1 MTCPYCNNPVP
12 AGAAECPA
20 CGRLVPSAADANPA
34 AAPAAPQPQQQ
45 PQPKLNSFKFPLRY
59 VPISATILVFCIVYL
74 LGVICYDGFG
84 APSMFFDLF
93 VDNAYIGIAAIGT
106 ALVILTGGI
115 DLSVGSVIAFT
126 SILMAKMISSGSNAM
141 LVILLALV
149 LGTIFG
155 FIQGWLIHYFS
166 LPPFL
171 VTLAGM
177 FFVRGCAFL
186 VNEDDIPIHDNPLF
200 NFVKDNLSIS
210 IGEISI
216 DFNVIIYILL
226 LIIAIV
232 FSQRTRSG
240 RNIYAV
246 GDNELAATLM
256 GIPVG
261 RTKIMTYTIAGFC
274 SALGGVAYSFYLT
287 GGNASNC
294 VGLEMDAIAAV
305 VIGGTL
311 LTGGVGYV
319 FGSLFGVLVLG
330 LIQSLISFDGRINSW
345 WTRII
350 VGLLMLAFIFMQNLI
365 TKISKSKSKS
375 H

>member
-1 MTCPYCNNPVP
+1 MKKFKVP
-12 AGAAECPA
+12 M
-20 CGRLVPSAADANPA
+20 
-34 AAPAAPQPQQQ
+34 
-45 PQPKLNSFKFPLRY
+45 RY
-59 VPISATILVFCIVYL
+59 VPISATILVFFIVYL
-74 LGVICYDGFG
+74 IGIISFENFG
-84 APSMFFDLF
+84 SPKVFLDLF
-93 VDNAYIGIAAIGT
+93 IDNAYLGIAAIGT

-115 DLSVGSVIAFT
+115 DLSVGSIIAFT
-126 SILMAKMISSGSNAM
+126 SILIAKMISTGCNA
-141 LVILLALV
+141 LFAIALALV
-149 LGTIFG
+149 IGILFG
-155 FIQGWLIHYFS
+155 MLQGWLIHCFS

-177 FFVRGCAFL
+177 FFIRGCGFI
-186 VNEDDIPIHDNPLF
+186 VSEESIGIKNDPVF
-200 NFVKDNLSIS
+200 NFIQNDLTIKLGKGLNLRFI
-210 IGEISI
+210 
-216 DFNVIIYILL
+216 VILYLVV
-226 LIIAIV
+226 LITAII
-232 FSQRTRSG
+232 FSQRTRAG
-240 RNIYAV
+240 RSIYAI

-274 SALGGVAYSFYLT
+274 SALAGVVYAIYLKA
-287 GGNASNC
+287 GNPLNC

-330 LIQSLISFDGRINSW
+330 LIQTLIVFDGRINSW

-350 VGLLMLAFIFMQNLI
+350 VGLLVLAFIFMQNLI
-365 TKISKSKSKS
+365 TKISKSKSKA

>member
-1 MTCPYCNNPVP
+1 M
-12 AGAAECPA
+12 
-20 CGRLVPSAADANPA
+20 
-34 AAPAAPQPQQQ
+34 
-45 PQPKLNSFKFPLRY
+45 KKFKFPMRY
-59 VPISATILVFCIVYL
+59 VPITATILVFFLVYMI
-74 LGVICYDGFG
+74 GIISFPNFG
-84 APSMFFDLF
+84 SLRVFLDLF
-93 VDNAYIGIAAIGT
+93 TDNAYLGIAAIGT

-115 DLSVGSVIAFT
+115 DLSVGSIIAFT
-126 SILMAKMISSGSNAM
+126 SILIAKIISMKPLVEGHPAYNA
-141 LVILLALV
+141 LFAIALALV
-149 LGTIFG
+149 IGILFG
-155 FIQGWLIHYFS
+155 MLQGWLIYNFS

-177 FFVRGCAFL
+177 FFIRGCGFI
-186 VNEDDIPIHDNPLF
+186 VSEESIGIKNDPVFDFIQ
-200 NFVKDNLSIS
+200 KDLSIMLDKGLYLRF
-210 IGEISI
+210 I
-216 DFNVIIYILL
+216 VMLYLVVL
-226 LIIAIV
+226 VIAIV
-232 FSQRTRSG
+232 FSQRTRAG
-240 RNIYAV
+240 RSIYAI

-274 SALGGVAYSFYLT
+274 SALAGVVYAIYLKA
-287 GGNASNC
+287 GNPLNC
-294 VGLEMDAIAAV
+294 VGLEMDVIAAV

-330 LIQSLISFDGRINSW
+330 LIQTLIIFDGRINSW

-350 VGLLMLAFIFMQNLI
+350 VGLLVLAFIFMQNLI

>member
-1 MTCPYCNNPVP
+1 M
-12 AGAAECPA
+12 
-20 CGRLVPSAADANPA
+20 
-34 AAPAAPQPQQQ
+34 
-45 PQPKLNSFKFPLRY
+45 KKFKFPMRY
-59 VPISATILVFCIVYL
+59 VPITATILVFFLVYL
-74 LGVICYDGFG
+74 IGIISFPNFG
-84 APSMFFDLF
+84 SLRVFLDLF
-93 VDNAYIGIAAIGT
+93 TDNAYLGIAAIGT

-115 DLSVGSVIAFT
+115 DLSVGSIIAFT
-126 SILMAKMISSGSNAM
+126 SILIAKIISMKPLVEGHPAYNA
-141 LVILLALV
+141 LFAIALALV
-149 LGTIFG
+149 IGILFG
-155 FIQGWLIHYFS
+155 MLQGWLIYNFS

-177 FFVRGCAFL
+177 FFIRGCGFIVSEESLGIKNDPVFDFIQKDLSVTLDKGLYLRFIVMLYL
-186 VNEDDIPIHDNPLF
+186 VVL
-200 NFVKDNLSIS
+200 V
-210 IGEISI
+210 
-216 DFNVIIYILL
+216 
-226 LIIAIV
+226 IAIV
-232 FSQRTRSG
+232 FSQRTRAG
-240 RNIYAV
+240 RNIYAI

-274 SALGGVAYSFYLT
+274 SALAGLVYAIYLKA
-287 GGNASNC
+287 GNPLNC

-330 LIQSLISFDGRINSW
+330 LIQTLIIFDGRINSW

-350 VGLLMLAFIFMQNLI
+350 VGLLVLVFIFMQNMI

>member
-1 MTCPYCNNPVP
+1 M
-12 AGAAECPA
+12 
-20 CGRLVPSAADANPA
+20 
-34 AAPAAPQPQQQ
+34 
-45 PQPKLNSFKFPLRY
+45 KKFKFPMRY
-59 VPISATILVFCIVYL
+59 VPITATILVFLLVYL
-74 LGVICYDGFG
+74 IGIISFPNFG
-84 APSMFFDLF
+84 SLRVFLDLF
-93 VDNAYIGIAAIGT
+93 TDNAYLGIAAIGT

-115 DLSVGSVIAFT
+115 DLSVGSIIAFT
-126 SILMAKMISSGSNAM
+126 SILIAKIISMKPLVEGHPAYNA
-141 LVILLALV
+141 LFAIALALV
-149 LGTIFG
+149 IGILFG
-155 FIQGWLIHYFS
+155 MLQGWLIYNFS

-177 FFVRGCAFL
+177 FFIRGCGFI
-186 VNEDDIPIHDNPLF
+186 VSEE
-200 NFVKDNLSIS
+200 S
-210 IGEISI
+210 IGIKNDPVF
-216 DFNVIIYILL
+216 DFIQKDLSVTLDKGLYLRFIVMLYLVVL
-226 LIIAIV
+226 VIAIV
-232 FSQRTRSG
+232 FSQRTRAG
-240 RNIYAV
+240 RNIYAI

-274 SALGGVAYSFYLT
+274 SALAGLVYAIYLKA
-287 GGNASNC
+287 GNPLNC
-294 VGLEMDAIAAV
+294 VGLEMDVIAAV

-330 LIQSLISFDGRINSW
+330 LIQTLIIFDGRINSW

-350 VGLLMLAFIFMQNLI
+350 VGLLVLVFIFMQNMI

>member
-1 MTCPYCNNPVP
+1 M
-12 AGAAECPA
+12 
-20 CGRLVPSAADANPA
+20 
-34 AAPAAPQPQQQ
+34 
-45 PQPKLNSFKFPLRY
+45 KKFKFPMRY
-59 VPISATILVFCIVYL
+59 VPITATILVFFLVYMI
-74 LGVICYDGFG
+74 GIISFPNFG
-84 APSMFFDLF
+84 SLRVFLDLF
-93 VDNAYIGIAAIGT
+93 TDNAYLGIAAIGT

-115 DLSVGSVIAFT
+115 DLSVGSIIAFT
-126 SILMAKMISSGSNAM
+126 SILIAKIISMKPLVEGHPAYNA
-141 LVILLALV
+141 LFAIALALV
-149 LGTIFG
+149 IGILFG
-155 FIQGWLIHYFS
+155 MLQGWLIYNFS

-177 FFVRGCAFL
+177 FFIRGCGFI
-186 VNEDDIPIHDNPLF
+186 VSEE
-200 NFVKDNLSIS
+200 S
-210 IGEISI
+210 IGIKNDPVF
-216 DFNVIIYILL
+216 DFIQKDLSVTLDKGLYLRFIVMLYLVVL
-226 LIIAIV
+226 VIAIV
-232 FSQRTRSG
+232 FSQRTRAG
-240 RNIYAV
+240 RSIYAI

-274 SALGGVAYSFYLT
+274 SALAGVVYAIYLKA
-287 GGNASNC
+287 GNPLNC

-330 LIQSLISFDGRINSW
+330 LIQTLIIFDGRINSW

-350 VGLLMLAFIFMQNLI
+350 VGLLVLVFIFMQNMI
-365 TKISKSKSKS
+365 TKISKAKSKS

>member
-1 MTCPYCNNPVP
+1 M
-12 AGAAECPA
+12 
-20 CGRLVPSAADANPA
+20 
-34 AAPAAPQPQQQ
+34 
-45 PQPKLNSFKFPLRY
+45 KKFKFPMRY
-59 VPISATILVFCIVYL
+59 VPITATILVFFLVYMI
-74 LGVICYDGFG
+74 GIISFPNFG
-84 APSMFFDLF
+84 SLRVFLDLF
-93 VDNAYIGIAAIGT
+93 TDNAYLGIAAIGT

-115 DLSVGSVIAFT
+115 DLSVGSIIAFT
-126 SILMAKMISSGSNAM
+126 SILIAKIISMKPLVEGHPAYNA
-141 LVILLALV
+141 LCAIALALV
-149 LGTIFG
+149 IGILFG
-155 FIQGWLIHYFS
+155 MLQGWLIYNFS

-177 FFVRGCAFL
+177 FFIRGCGFI
-186 VNEDDIPIHDNPLF
+186 VSEE
-200 NFVKDNLSIS
+200 S
-210 IGEISI
+210 IGIKNDPVF
-216 DFNVIIYILL
+216 DFIQKDLSVTLDKGLYLRFIVMLYLVVL
-226 LIIAIV
+226 VIAII
-232 FSQRTRSG
+232 FSQRTRAG
-240 RNIYAV
+240 RSIYAI

-274 SALGGVAYSFYLT
+274 SALAGVVYAIYLKA
-287 GGNASNC
+287 GNPLNC

-330 LIQSLISFDGRINSW
+330 LIQTLIIFDGRINSW

-350 VGLLMLAFIFMQNLI
+350 VGLLVLVFIFMQNMI

>member
-1 MTCPYCNNPVP
+1 M
-12 AGAAECPA
+12 
-20 CGRLVPSAADANPA
+20 
-34 AAPAAPQPQQQ
+34 
-45 PQPKLNSFKFPLRY
+45 KKFKFPMRY
-59 VPISATILVFCIVYL
+59 VPITATILVFFLVYL
-74 LGVICYDGFG
+74 IGIISFPNFG
-84 APSMFFDLF
+84 SLRVFLDLF
-93 VDNAYIGIAAIGT
+93 TDNAYLGIAAIGT

-115 DLSVGSVIAFT
+115 DLSVGSIIAFT
-126 SILMAKMISSGSNAM
+126 SILIAKIISMKPLVEGHPAYNA
-141 LVILLALV
+141 LFAIALALV
-149 LGTIFG
+149 IGILFG
-155 FIQGWLIHYFS
+155 MLQGWLIYNFS

-177 FFVRGCAFL
+177 FFIRGCGFI
-186 VNEDDIPIHDNPLF
+186 VSEE
-200 NFVKDNLSIS
+200 S
-210 IGEISI
+210 IGIKNDPVF
-216 DFNVIIYILL
+216 DFIQKDLSVTLDKGLYLRFIVMLYLVVL
-226 LIIAIV
+226 VIAIV
-232 FSQRTRSG
+232 FSQRTRAG
-240 RNIYAV
+240 RNIYAI

-274 SALGGVAYSFYLT
+274 SALAGLVYAIYLKA
-287 GGNASNC
+287 GNPLNC
-294 VGLEMDAIAAV
+294 VGLEMDAIAVV

-330 LIQSLISFDGRINSW
+330 LIQTLIIFDGRINSW

-350 VGLLMLAFIFMQNLI
+350 VGLLVLVFIFMQNMI

>member
-1 MTCPYCNNPVP
+1 M
-12 AGAAECPA
+12 
-20 CGRLVPSAADANPA
+20 
-34 AAPAAPQPQQQ
+34 
-45 PQPKLNSFKFPLRY
+45 KKFKFPMRY
-59 VPISATILVFCIVYL
+59 VPITATILVFFIVYL
-74 LGVICYDGFG
+74 IGIISFPNFG
-84 APSMFFDLF
+84 SLRVFLDLF
-93 VDNAYIGIAAIGT
+93 TDNAYLGIAAIGT

-115 DLSVGSVIAFT
+115 DLSVGSIIAFT
-126 SILMAKMISSGSNAM
+126 SILIAKIISMKPLVEGHPACNA
-141 LVILLALV
+141 LFAIALALV
-149 LGTIFG
+149 IGILFG
-155 FIQGWLIHYFS
+155 MLQGWLIYNFS

-177 FFVRGCAFL
+177 FFIRGCGFI
-186 VNEDDIPIHDNPLF
+186 VSEE
-200 NFVKDNLSIS
+200 S
-210 IGEISI
+210 IGIKNDPVF
-216 DFNVIIYILL
+216 DFIQKDLSVTLDKGLYLRFIVMLYLVVL
-226 LIIAIV
+226 VIAII
-232 FSQRTRSG
+232 FSQRTRAG
-240 RNIYAV
+240 RSIYDI

-274 SALGGVAYSFYLT
+274 SALAGVVYAIYLKA
-287 GGNASNC
+287 GNPLNC

-330 LIQSLISFDGRINSW
+330 LIQTLIIFDGRINSW

-350 VGLLMLAFIFMQNLI
+350 VGLLVLVFIFMQNMI

>member
-1 MTCPYCNNPVP
+1 M
-12 AGAAECPA
+12 
-20 CGRLVPSAADANPA
+20 
-34 AAPAAPQPQQQ
+34 
-45 PQPKLNSFKFPLRY
+45 KKFKFPMRY
-59 VPISATILVFCIVYL
+59 VPISATILVFFIVYL
-74 LGVICYDGFG
+74 IGIVCFENFG
-84 APSMFFDLF
+84 SPKVFLNLF
-93 VDNAYIGIAAIGT
+93 INYAYLGIAAIGT

-115 DLSVGSVIAFT
+115 DLSVGSIIAFT
-126 SILMAKMISSGSNAM
+126 SILIAKMIDTGCNA
-141 LVILLALV
+141 LWAIALALV
-149 LGTIFG
+149 IGILFG
-155 FIQGWLIHYFS
+155 MLQGWLIQCFS

-177 FFVRGCAFL
+177 FFIRGCGFI
-186 VNEDDIPIHDNPLF
+186 VSEKSIPIKNDPVF
-200 NFVKDNLSIS
+200 NFIQNNLTITLSKGLPLRCIVMLY
-210 IGEISI
+210 IVVLIMA
-216 DFNVIIYILL
+216 II
-226 LIIAIV
+226 
-232 FSQRTRSG
+232 FSHRTRAG
-240 RNIYAV
+240 RNIYAI

-274 SALGGVAYSFYLT
+274 SALAGVVYAIYLKA
-287 GGNASNC
+287 GNPLNC

-330 LIQSLISFDGRINSW
+330 LIQTLIQFNGHINSW

-350 VGLLMLAFIFMQNLI
+350 VGLLVLAFIFMQNLI
-365 TKISKSKSKS
+365 TKISKSKSKA

>member
-1 MTCPYCNNPVP
+1 M
-12 AGAAECPA
+12 
-20 CGRLVPSAADANPA
+20 
-34 AAPAAPQPQQQ
+34 
-45 PQPKLNSFKFPLRY
+45 KKFKFPMRY
-59 VPISATILVFCIVYL
+59 VPITATILVFFLVYMI
-74 LGVICYDGFG
+74 GIISFPNFG
-84 APSMFFDLF
+84 SLRVFLDLF
-93 VDNAYIGIAAIGT
+93 TDNAYLGIAAIGT

-115 DLSVGSVIAFT
+115 DLSVGSIIAFT
-126 SILMAKMISSGSNAM
+126 SILIAKIISMKPLVEGHPACNA
-141 LVILLALV
+141 LFAIALALV
-149 LGTIFG
+149 IGILFG
-155 FIQGWLIHYFS
+155 MLQGWLIYNFS

-177 FFVRGCAFL
+177 FFIRGCGFI
-186 VNEDDIPIHDNPLF
+186 VSEESIGIKNDPVFDFIQ
-200 NFVKDNLSIS
+200 KDLSIMLDKGLYLRF
-210 IGEISI
+210 I
-216 DFNVIIYILL
+216 VMLYLVVL
-226 LIIAIV
+226 VIAIV
-232 FSQRTRSG
+232 FSQRTRAG
-240 RNIYAV
+240 RSIYAI

-274 SALGGVAYSFYLT
+274 SALAGVVYAIYLKA
-287 GGNASNC
+287 GNPLNC

-330 LIQSLISFDGRINSW
+330 LIQTLIIFDGRINSW

-350 VGLLMLAFIFMQNLI
+350 VGLLVLVFIFMQNMI

>member
-1 MTCPYCNNPVP
+1 M
-12 AGAAECPA
+12 
-20 CGRLVPSAADANPA
+20 
-34 AAPAAPQPQQQ
+34 
-45 PQPKLNSFKFPLRY
+45 KKFKIPMRY
-59 VPISATILVFCIVYL
+59 VPISATILVFFVVYL
-74 LGVICYDGFG
+74 IGIISYNRFG
-84 APSMFFDLF
+84 TPVVFLNLF
-93 VDNAYIGIAAIGT
+93 KNNAHIGIAAIGT

-126 SILMAKMISSGSNAM
+126 SILIAKMVSSGCNA
-141 LVILLALV
+141 LLAISLV
-149 LGTIFG
+149 LLIGILFG
-155 FIQGWLIHYFS
+155 LFQGWLIHYFS

-177 FFVRGCAFL
+177 FLARGCAYI
-186 VNEDDIPIHDNPLF
+186 VNDEPISILNDAVYNFITED
-200 NFVKDNLSIS
+200 LSIKIANGLIVPFS
-210 IGEISI
+210 
-216 DFNVIIYILL
+216 VILYIALL
-226 LIIAIV
+226 VIAIV
-232 FSQRTRSG
+232 FSLRTRAG
-240 RNIYAV
+240 RNIYAI

-274 SALGGVAYSFYLT
+274 SAMGGVAYTLFRTS
-287 GGNASNC
+287 GSSASC
-294 VGLEMDAIAAV
+294 IGLEMDTIAAV

-330 LIQSLISFDGRINSW
+330 LIQTLIQFNGHINTW
-345 WTRII
+345 WTSII

-365 TKISKSKSKS
+365 TKVSKSKTKS

>member
-1 MTCPYCNNPVP
+1 M
-12 AGAAECPA
+12 
-20 CGRLVPSAADANPA
+20 
-34 AAPAAPQPQQQ
+34 
-45 PQPKLNSFKFPLRY
+45 RY
-59 VPISATILVFCIVYL
+59 VPITATILVFLLVYL
-74 LGVICYDGFG
+74 IGIISFPNFG
-84 APSMFFDLF
+84 SLRVFLDLF
-93 VDNAYIGIAAIGT
+93 TDNAYLGIAAIGT

-115 DLSVGSVIAFT
+115 DLSVGSIIAFT
-126 SILMAKMISSGSNAM
+126 SILIAKIISMKPLVEGHPAYNA
-141 LVILLALV
+141 LFAIALALV
-149 LGTIFG
+149 IGILFG
-155 FIQGWLIHYFS
+155 MLQGWLIYNFS

-177 FFVRGCAFL
+177 FFIRGCGFI
-186 VNEDDIPIHDNPLF
+186 VSEE
-200 NFVKDNLSIS
+200 S
-210 IGEISI
+210 IGIKNDPVF
-216 DFNVIIYILL
+216 DFIQKDLSVTLDKGLYLRFIVMLYLVVL
-226 LIIAIV
+226 VIAIV
-232 FSQRTRSG
+232 FSQRTRAG
-240 RNIYAV
+240 RNIYAI

-274 SALGGVAYSFYLT
+274 SALAGLVYAIYLKA
-287 GGNASNC
+287 GNPLNC

-330 LIQSLISFDGRINSW
+330 LIQTLIIFDGRINSW

-350 VGLLMLAFIFMQNLI
+350 VGLLVLVFIFMQNMI

>member
-1 MTCPYCNNPVP
+1 M
-12 AGAAECPA
+12 
-20 CGRLVPSAADANPA
+20 
-34 AAPAAPQPQQQ
+34 
-45 PQPKLNSFKFPLRY
+45 KKFKFPMRY
-59 VPISATILVFCIVYL
+59 VPITATILVFFLVYMI
-74 LGVICYDGFG
+74 GIISFPNFG
-84 APSMFFDLF
+84 SLRVFLDLF
-93 VDNAYIGIAAIGT
+93 TDNAYLGIAAIGT

-115 DLSVGSVIAFT
+115 DLSVGSIIAFT
-126 SILMAKMISSGSNAM
+126 SILIAKIISMKPLVEGHPACNA
-141 LVILLALV
+141 LFAIALALV
-149 LGTIFG
+149 IGILFG
-155 FIQGWLIHYFS
+155 MLQGWLIHNFS

-177 FFVRGCAFL
+177 FFIRGCGFI
-186 VNEDDIPIHDNPLF
+186 VSEESIGIKNDPVFDFIQ
-200 NFVKDNLSIS
+200 KDLSIMLDKGLYLRF
-210 IGEISI
+210 I
-216 DFNVIIYILL
+216 VMLYLVVL
-226 LIIAIV
+226 VIAII
-232 FSQRTRSG
+232 FSQRTRAG
-240 RNIYAV
+240 RSIYAI

-274 SALGGVAYSFYLT
+274 SALAGVVYAIYLKA
-287 GGNASNC
+287 GNPLNC

-330 LIQSLISFDGRINSW
+330 LIQTLIVFDGRINSW

-350 VGLLMLAFIFMQNLI
+350 VGLLVLAFIFMQNLI

-375 H
+375 Q

>member
-1 MTCPYCNNPVP
+1 M
-12 AGAAECPA
+12 
-20 CGRLVPSAADANPA
+20 
-34 AAPAAPQPQQQ
+34 
-45 PQPKLNSFKFPLRY
+45 KKFKFPMRY
-59 VPISATILVFCIVYL
+59 VPITATILVFFLVYMI
-74 LGVICYDGFG
+74 GIISFPNFG
-84 APSMFFDLF
+84 SLRVFLDLF
-93 VDNAYIGIAAIGT
+93 TDNAYLGIAAIGT

-115 DLSVGSVIAFT
+115 DLSVGSIIAFT
-126 SILMAKMISSGSNAM
+126 SILIAKIISMKPLVEGHPAYNA
-141 LVILLALV
+141 LFAIALALV
-149 LGTIFG
+149 IGILFG
-155 FIQGWLIHYFS
+155 MLQGWLIYNFS

-177 FFVRGCAFL
+177 FFIRGCGFI
-186 VNEDDIPIHDNPLF
+186 VSEESIGIKNDPVF
-200 NFVKDNLSIS
+200 NFIQNDLTIKLGKGMNLRFI
-210 IGEISI
+210 
-216 DFNVIIYILL
+216 VIVYLVV
-226 LIIAIV
+226 LIMAIF
-232 FSQRTRSG
+232 FSQRTRAG
-240 RNIYAV
+240 RSIYAI

-274 SALGGVAYSFYLT
+274 SALAGVVYAIYLKA
-287 GGNASNC
+287 GNPLNC

-330 LIQSLISFDGRINSW
+330 LIQTLIIFDGRINSW

-350 VGLLMLAFIFMQNLI
+350 VGLLVLVFIFMQNMI

>member
-1 MTCPYCNNPVP
+1 M
-12 AGAAECPA
+12 
-20 CGRLVPSAADANPA
+20 
-34 AAPAAPQPQQQ
+34 
-45 PQPKLNSFKFPLRY
+45 KKFKFPMRY
-59 VPISATILVFCIVYL
+59 VPITATILVFFLVYMI
-74 LGVICYDGFG
+74 GIISFPNFG
-84 APSMFFDLF
+84 SLRVFLDLF
-93 VDNAYIGIAAIGT
+93 TDNAYLGIAAIGT

-115 DLSVGSVIAFT
+115 DLSVGSIIAFT
-126 SILMAKMISSGSNAM
+126 SILIAKIISMKPLVEGHPACNA
-141 LVILLALV
+141 LFAIALALV
-149 LGTIFG
+149 IGILFG
-155 FIQGWLIHYFS
+155 MLQGWLIYNFS

-177 FFVRGCAFL
+177 FFIRGCGFI
-186 VNEDDIPIHDNPLF
+186 VSEE
-200 NFVKDNLSIS
+200 S
-210 IGEISI
+210 IGIKNDPVF
-216 DFNVIIYILL
+216 DFIQKDLSVMLDKGLYLRFIVMLYLVVL
-226 LIIAIV
+226 VIAIV
-232 FSQRTRSG
+232 FSQRTRAG
-240 RNIYAV
+240 RSIYAI

-274 SALGGVAYSFYLT
+274 SALAGVVYAIYLKA
-287 GGNASNC
+287 GNPLNC

-330 LIQSLISFDGRINSW
+330 LIQTLIIFDGRINSW

-350 VGLLMLAFIFMQNLI
+350 VGLLVLVFIFMQNMI

>member
-1 MTCPYCNNPVP
+1 M
-12 AGAAECPA
+12 
-20 CGRLVPSAADANPA
+20 
-34 AAPAAPQPQQQ
+34 
-45 PQPKLNSFKFPLRY
+45 KKFKFPMRY
-59 VPISATILVFCIVYL
+59 VPISATILVFIIVYL
-74 LGVICYDGFG
+74 IGIISFPNFG
-84 APSMFFDLF
+84 SLRVFLDLF
-93 VDNAYIGIAAIGT
+93 TDNAYLGIAAIGT

-115 DLSVGSVIAFT
+115 DLSVGSIIAFT
-126 SILMAKMISSGSNAM
+126 SILIAKIISMKPLVEGHPAYNA
-141 LVILLALV
+141 LFAIALALV
-149 LGTIFG
+149 IGILFG
-155 FIQGWLIHYFS
+155 MLQGWLIYNFS

-177 FFVRGCAFL
+177 FFIRGCGFI
-186 VNEDDIPIHDNPLF
+186 VSEE
-200 NFVKDNLSIS
+200 S
-210 IGEISI
+210 IGIKNDPVF
-216 DFNVIIYILL
+216 DFIQKDLSVTLDKGLYLRFIVMLYLVVL
-226 LIIAIV
+226 VIAIV
-232 FSQRTRSG
+232 FSQRTRAG
-240 RNIYAV
+240 RNIYAI

-274 SALGGVAYSFYLT
+274 SALAGVVYAIYLKA
-287 GGNASNC
+287 GNPLNC

-330 LIQSLISFDGRINSW
+330 LIQTLIIFDGRINSW

-350 VGLLMLAFIFMQNLI
+350 VGLLVLVFIFMQNMI